1 MRTTVVPAQVTTVE
15 DKVAGNISISQ
26 LMLFVTPVFVGSL
39 LFVML
44 PPFFSYATYKLVL
57 IICILTLCAVLAI
70 RVKGKIVLLWIAVML
85 KYNSRPQYYIFNK
98 NSDHLRYEPSS
109 KHADDPHEARAE
121 AKQAGDRRQAVS
133 TADMVYTEDI
143 MAQPEAKFHLRVD
156 KKGRLSVHFTEV
168 Q

>member
-26 LMLFVTPVFVGSL
+26 LMLFVTPVFIGSL
-39 LFVML
+39 LFVIL

-57 IICILTLCAVLAI
+57 IICIVTLCAVLAI
-70 RVKGKIVLLWIAVML
+70 RIKGKIVLFWIAVML
-85 KYNSRPQYYIFNK
+85 RYNNRPQYYVFNK
-98 NSDHLRYEPSS
+98 NSNYLRCEDIET
-109 KHADDPHEARAE
+109 KLDDMENANVE
-121 AKQAGDRRQAVS
+121 AKENTIKRPIVT

-143 MAQPEAKFHLRVD
+143 MAQPNANFHLRVD

>member
-26 LMLFVTPVFVGSL
+26 LMLFVTPVFIGSL
-39 LFVML
+39 LFVIL
-44 PPFFSYATYKLVL
+44 PSFFSYATYKLVL
-57 IICILTLCAVLAI
+57 ILFIVTLCATLAI
-70 RVKGKIVLLWIAVML
+70 RIKGKILLFWIGVMI
-85 KYNSRPQYYIFNK
+85 KYNSRPQYYVCCK
-98 NSDHLRYEPSS
+98 NSDYLRYEAIEKNLDDLENVKTES
-109 KHADDPHEARAE
+109 KENWSRRA
-121 AKQAGDRRQAVS
+121 KVT

-143 MAQPEAKFHLRVD
+143 IAQPNANFHLRVD